1 MIRSRFF
8 VASALVALTSTSL
21 LSACGDDGTGGSAG
35 SPSTGGGGSPST
47 GGSGATGGDGG
58 APTGGAPT
66 GGAPTG
72 GAPTGGAGGDGGAPS
87 TGGAGGATTG
97 GAGGAGG
104 DGGMGGEGGMAPQI
118 DQSAY
123 FYGDFATDGVHQVA
137 LTTFPGP
144 VTNVLTLANLAADD
158 ISGFAISPSGA
169 QIAVAGRD
177 MANGTYSVILF
188 NADGTGGTNLV
199 TGAASNVDFDQLQFS
214 PDGAWLAY
222 RSDPTAN
229 GANELWVVPTSGGA
243 PKRVSQAMSNN
254 ANDVA
259 SYAFAPSALV
269 GVHLAYSADPTTDNA
284 FSLYAVE
291 ITAATPTP
299 VNVVPEVTAAGM
311 TVASGEPV
319 FDAMGRVYFRGD
331 FEVDNVFRLY
341 RANKDGS
348 MRQAV
353 PGTTAFT
360 NGAGESSVGSLGMSP
375 DGSTLVFAVDSPT
388 QNLYQLQKLV
398 LSGMTPMA
406 LTSFMVSSP
415 PATATGP
422 DFATAPA
429 FSPDGALC
437 AVKAD
442 WPADA
447 ADNDFSAWVVRLDGS
462 APTRL
467 VKVPMGMNQDVE
479 TVGFSADSLRLF
491 VRGDVL
497 ANNDNVL
504 VSTTDLAAAD
514 QDPMALLVQ
523 NVVSGG
529 DVNGLFV
536 TR

>member
-1 MIRSRFF
+1 M
-8 VASALVALTSTSL
+8 
-21 LSACGDDGTGGSAG
+21 
-35 SPSTGGGGSPST
+35 P
-47 GGSGATGGDGG
+47 
-58 APTGGAPT
+58 
-66 GGAPTG
+66 
-72 GAPTGGAGGDGGAPS
+72 
-87 TGGAGGATTG
+87 
-97 GAGGAGG
+97 
-104 DGGMGGEGGMAPQI
+104 PQI

-123 FYGDFATDGVHQVA
+123 FYGDFATDGVHQVG

-158 ISGFAISPSGA
+158 VSGFAISPSGA

-188 NADGTGGTNLV
+188 AADGTGGTTLV
-199 TGAASNVDFDQLQFS
+199 TGAATNVDFDQLQFS

-229 GANELWVVPTSGGA
+229 GANGLWVVPTSGGA
-243 PKRVSQAMSNN
+243 PKRVSQAMSNS

-259 SYAFAPSALV
+259 SYAFAPEALV

-284 FSLYAVE
+284 FSLYTVE

-319 FDAMGRVYFRGD
+319 WDAMGRVYFRGD
-331 FEVDNVFRLY
+331 FEVDNAFRLY
-341 RANKDGS
+341 RANKDGT
-348 MRQAV
+348 MRQQV

-360 NGAGESSVGSLGMSP
+360 NGAGEASVGSLGMSP

-388 QNLYQLQKLV
+388 QNLYQMQKIV
-398 LSGMTPMA
+398 LSGTTPVA
-406 LTSFMVSSP
+406 LTNFMVSSP
-415 PATATGP
+415 PATSTGP

-429 FSPDGALC
+429 FSPDGTLC

-447 ADNDFSAWVVRLDGS
+447 ADNDFSAWIVRLDGS
-462 APTRL
+462 APTRV

-491 VRGDVL
+491 VRGDVI

-504 VSTTDLAAAD
+504 VSTTDFATAD
-514 QDPMALLVQ
+514 QDPMTLLIQ
-523 NVVSGG
+523 NVVASG